1 LLVATWPPPA
11 TLILNTCPSS
21 LTTCQLVSDS
31 AASTGSPHDK
41 VEESS
46 RVDVVPNE
54 KLYHLDI
61 EMLNLPF
68 DNSFVGIDGADL
80 YWCQYYKKVLCKSRL
95 NGNISLSVYDS
106 HFVLLVKYRRE

>member
-11 TLILNTCPSS
+11 TLILNPCPSS

-68 DNSFVGIDGADL
+68 DNSLLALTVRICIGVNII
-80 YWCQYYKKVLCKSRL
+80 KKF
-95 NGNISLSVYDS
+95 YAS
-106 HFVLLVKYRRE
+106 HV

>member
-1 LLVATWPPPA
+1 MLVATWPPPA
-11 TLILNTCPSS
+11 TLILNTCPLS

-54 KLYHLDI
+54 KLYNLDI
-61 EMLNLPF
+61 EMLNQPF
-68 DNSFVGIDGADL
+68 DNCFGGIHCEDL
-80 YWCQYYKKVLCKSRL
+80 NWCQYYKTFFT
-95 NGNISLSVYDS
+95 S
-106 HFVLLVKYRRE
+106 HF